1 MKATSCAVAAILALG
16 VGMGAPLAR
25 EGPQEATT
33 APRPGDPG
41 DGCYQLSKPGCV
53 CITEDQADNL
63 IVERRAAEVPAPPPA
78 AESMPAT
85 PTWMAASLGAGFLLG
100 ALTVFSIV
108 R

>member
-1 MKATSCAVAAILALG
+1 MRPLSCALAVLFTLG

-33 APRPGDPG
+33 APRPGDPAE
-41 DGCYQLSKPGCV
+41 GCYRLSKPGCV
-53 CITEDQADNL
+53 CITEDQADDL